1 MTGFYN
7 MYFSAE
13 TYRILIVGEE
23 KSGKTVI
30 QSLKII
36 FYFIFRLDKKR
47 LINFYLNVFIKKT
60 YFEHLKQKLTGR
72 GTPLNSIIPTTG
84 LNRKKIINFS
94 QFPN

>member
-30 QSLKII
+30 
-36 FYFIFRLDKKR
+36 
-47 LINFYLNVFIKKT
+47 
-60 YFEHLKQKLTGR
+60 
-72 GTPLNSIIPTTG
+72 
-84 LNRKKIINFS
+84 
-94 QFPN
+94 